1 MREGLIEMAHTNEP
15 DDRFLRQ
22 VESFIRQHQM
32 ITPGS
37 HVIAGV
43 SGGADSIC
51 MLLALL
57 KLRDV
62 FGYQVSVVHV
72 EHGIRGEAAHKD
84 AAFVSSFCAAYGIE
98 CHIRH
103 FKVPEYARTH
113 AMSEEEAG
121 RFLRYQAFAQ
131 EKERFPTKKVQI
143 AVAHHL
149 EDHAETMLFHL
160 ARGTGIQGL
169 AAIAPVR
176 GDIIRPLLQVSR
188 AQIEAYLSQIGQTF
202 CKDATNENDAYSR
215 NKIRHQMLP
224 VLLAVNHRATEHMYQ
239 TAQQLREIDDY
250 LKKQA
255 SEAQQICCTMQTGRA
270 EIEKE
275 SFLRL
280 EPVIQK
286 EMLRG
291 LLGSLAGSGKDLTR
305 EHVYQLRELFEKQ
318 NGRQIQLP
326 YGMQAVR
333 VYRGVEIRLIKNV
346 ESAANL
352 SKEHAEDL
360 KKQFSFR
367 IIEDI
372 SEHMSQISKKK
383 YTKCFDYDKIKHGFC
398 VRNRQPGDYLAIN
411 ASGDCQKLK
420 KYLVNEKIPV
430 EERERLLLLAD
441 GAHIMWIVGY
451 RISSYYKVNGQTRRI
466 LEVTFCGGRED
477 EGTNSG
483 NDFRGRGKGTNCR
496 DCCSD

>member
-1 MREGLIEMAHTNEP
+1 MDHNNER
-15 DDRFLRQ
+15 DFQLLRQ
-22 VESFIRQHQM
+22 AESFMRQHQM
-32 ITPGS
+32 TEPGS

-51 MLLALL
+51 MLLVLL
-57 KLRDV
+57 HLRDV
-62 FGYQVSVVHV
+62 FKYEVSVVHV

-84 AAFVSSFCAAYGIE
+84 AAFVSSFCRASGIE

-103 FKVPEYARTH
+103 FQVLEYARAH
-113 AMSEEEAG
+113 GMSEEEAG
-121 RFLRYQAFAQ
+121 RCLRYQAFAE
-131 EKERFPTKKVQI
+131 EKKRFCGKMVRI
-143 AVAHHL
+143 AVAHNL

-169 AAIAPVR
+169 ASIAPVR

-188 AQIEAYLSQIGQTF
+188 VQIETYLSQVGQTF
-202 CKDATNENDAYSR
+202 CTDATNASDAYSR
-215 NKIRHQMLP
+215 NQIRHQILP
-224 VLLAVNHRATEHMYQ
+224 VLLDVNDRAPEHMYQ
-239 TAQQLREIDDY
+239 TAQQLREIDGY

-255 SEAQQICCTMQTGRA
+255 YEARKICCTMRTEGV

-286 EMLRG
+286 ELLRG
-291 LLGSLAGSGKDLTR
+291 LLGTLAGSGKDLTR
-305 EHVYQLRELFEKQ
+305 EHVRQLLELFEKQ

-326 YGMQAVR
+326 YRMKAVR
-333 VYRGVEIRLIKNV
+333 VYSGVEIRRIKNV
-346 ESAANL
+346 ENAVNRPE
-352 SKEHAEDL
+352 EHTDDL
-360 KKQFSFR
+360 QKQFSFR
-367 IIEDI
+367 IIDDI

-411 ASGDCQKLK
+411 ASGGCQKLK
-420 KYLVNEKIPV
+420 KYLVNEKIPA

-451 RISSYYKVNGQTRRI
+451 RISSYYKVDGQTRRI

-483 NDFRGRGKGTNCR
+483 NDFRGRSKGTNCR
-496 DCCSD
+496 DCCTD